1 MMKSRLNWDDLQYFL
16 HVARTN
22 NLTQSALDL
31 KVSQSTIA
39 RRISGLEEDIKIT
52 LFTRHQTGYFL
63 TEQAKDIFQYALD
76 VEAKIMG
83 FEHAVAS
90 LQDDVAGTV
99 KLATAE
105 NMATEVI
112 IPALPKLYKQY
123 PKLRLEIVTSSSTV
137 GFLKHEVDIALRLV
151 RPEQDNLLVRR
162 VGRMSYSLFAHTKYL
177 ASFQKP
183 YAKHV
188 EQYQFITWDSAYSH
202 LPSARWLAK
211 HIPNAQSILAT
222 TSVATQIASVK
233 AGLGVAVLPNMLAAH
248 DKELIAIK
256 EDVFADD
263 IWIVS
268 YAELRSSKNIRAVID
283 FIVQELHEFRL
294 IDSI

>member
-1 MMKSRLNWDDLQYFL
+1 MKNQLNWDDLRYFL

-22 NLTQSALDL
+22 NLTQSALEL

-39 RRISGLEEDIKIT
+39 RRISGLEKDIKIT

-63 TEQAKDIFQYALD
+63 TDQAKGIFQYALA

-83 FEHAVAS
+83 FESAVDS
-90 LQDDVAGTV
+90 VKDDVAGTV

-105 NMATEVI
+105 NMAIEVI
-112 IPALPKLYKQY
+112 IPALPKLYQKY
-123 PKLRLEIVTSSSTV
+123 PNLRLEIVTSPNTV
-137 GFLKHEVDIALRLV
+137 GFLKHEVDIALRSV

-162 VGRMSYSLFAHTKYL
+162 VGKMSYSLFAHTKYL
-177 ASFQKP
+177 ANFKKP
-183 YAKHV
+183 YIKHID
-188 EQYQFITWDSAYSH
+188 QYQFITWDSVYSH

-211 HIPNAQSILAT
+211 HIPNAQSILAI
-222 TSVATQIASVK
+222 TSIATQLASVK
-233 AGLGVAVLPNMLAAH
+233 AGLGIAVLPNLLTAH
-248 DKELIAIK
+248 DKKLIAIK

-263 IWIVS
+263 LWIVS

-283 FIVQELHEFRL
+283 FIVQELNEFKL
-294 IDSI
+294 IDSL